1 MHQMANKQFQ
11 SKKSR
16 QVKCKAIK
24 WQETC
29 GWVKSGWRIEKNRVC
44 VKSQLHIET
53 NQFNE
58 YETANDKMSEI
69 IEDRQSVRALIQG
82 VIYSLASQMNAV
94 ERDVRKKRVITNK
107 EKAWQWSR
115 WYKWFKRIMEMK
127 WLRTATEIMLT

>member
-11 SKKSR
+11 SKKNR

-58 YETANDKMSEI
+58 YETENDKMSEI
-69 IEDRQSVRALIQG
+69 IEDRQSVRAL
-82 VIYSLASQMNAV
+82 SF
-94 ERDVRKKRVITNK
+94 K
-107 EKAWQWSR
+107 ESFIHLHH
-115 WYKWFKRIMEMK
+115 KWMPWNVMYGKSE
-127 WLRTATEIMLT
+127 L